1 MSKQLLIETI
11 PVEFTIL
18 EEASQKNGGRMRVKG
33 IFTVADEI
41 NGNGRVY
48 REHILDREI
57 EKLKELMA
65 ENRVFAEA
73 DHPEDGK
80 SRISNTAAMLTEIE
94 KQVVN
99 GRKEYVGEA
108 VILNTSKGK
117 DLQEIIRAGGR
128 VGVSSRG
135 WGSLI
140 KGNWQGRMADIV
152 QEDYTL
158 KTFDFVI
165 GQSTKDAEVTQF
177 FEQMDVVNILD
188 TDEGPKENMKGG
200 KTVMEIKT
208 VDDLKKA
215 YPELCEQ
222 IVKEALSEKEKE
234 IKESLEKNFE
244 DRVMKEVEAKREEIK
259 EEVIKE
265 IKNSEEIQT
274 MMATLIE
281 IGKLVEPYIPEAR
294 KRGGDDEE
302 DEEDEEEVDR
312 LKARI
317 SELEAELK
325 ALRKAKQEAEEKEKV
340 AKKIQEVTAGK
351 KFEKLLIERLSNCQ
365 TVEEVEKRLAEEEA
379 YIQRLIGE
387 VGAGDL
393 PKGKGQVLDENKQD
407 EMDEVKRRQR
417 ILAGVEED
425 IAKQKRASA

>member
-1 MSKQLLIETI
+1 MARQLLIETV

-18 EEASQKNGGRMRVKG
+18 EEASPKNGGRMRVKG

-140 KGNWQGRMADIV
+140 KGNWHGKTADIV

-188 TDEGPKENMKGG
+188 TDESPKEKTKGG
-200 KTVMEIKT
+200 KKVMEIKT
-208 VDDLKKA
+208 VDDLRKA

-222 IVKEALSEKEKE
+222 LVKEALTEKEKE
-234 IKESLEKNFE
+234 IKESLEKDFE

-274 MMATLIE
+274 MMATLVE
-281 IGKLVEPYIPEAR
+281 IGKLVKPYISEA
-294 KRGGDDEE
+294 GDEE
-302 DEEDEEEVDR
+302 EDEDEEEVDK

-317 SELEAELK
+317 AELEAELK

-351 KFEKLLIERLSNCQ
+351 KFEKLLVERLSNCQ

-379 YIQRLIGE
+379 YIQKLMGE
-387 VGAGDL
+387 FGAADL

-407 EMDEVKRRQR
+407 EVDKVKLRQRRLAGIDDEV
-417 ILAGVEED
+417 
-425 IAKQKRASA
+425 AKQKRASA

>member
-1 MSKQLLIETI
+1 
-11 PVEFTIL
+11 
-18 EEASQKNGGRMRVKG
+18 
-33 IFTVADEI
+33 
-41 NGNGRVY
+41 
-48 REHILDREI
+48 
-57 EKLKELMA
+57 
-65 ENRVFAEA
+65 
-73 DHPEDGK
+73 
-80 SRISNTAAMLTEIE
+80 MLTEIE

-135 WGSLI
+135 WGSLVR
-140 KGNWQGRMADIV
+140 GNWQGRTADIV
-152 QEDYTL
+152 QEDFTL

-188 TDEGPKENMKGG
+188 TDESPEENTKGG
-200 KTVMEIKT
+200 KKVMEIKT

-222 IVKEALSEKEKE
+222 LVKEALAEKEKE
-234 IKESLEKNFE
+234 IKESLEKDFE

-281 IGKLVEPYIPEAR
+281 IGKLVKPYISEA
-294 KRGGDDEE
+294 KGDEE

-351 KFEKLLIERLSNCQ
+351 KFEKLLVERLSNCQ

-379 YIQRLIGE
+379 YIQKLMGE

-407 EMDEVKRRQR
+407 EMDEMKRRQR